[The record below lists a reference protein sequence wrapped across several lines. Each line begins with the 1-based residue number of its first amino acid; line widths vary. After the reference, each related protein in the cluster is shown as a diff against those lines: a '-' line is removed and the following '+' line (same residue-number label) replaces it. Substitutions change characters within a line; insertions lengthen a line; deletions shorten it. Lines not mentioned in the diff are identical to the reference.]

1 MTVDYRSVEQVKG
14 ELPMPETT
22 AAVDA
27 WDVTKLPQPTR
38 NPETLKRDLETYGY
52 CLIDRALDGRQLEAV
67 QKRLIEQAA
76 AERRLHNK
84 KNPANLDPVN
94 QWVGMLLN
102 KGEAF
107 IELIEHRLAMSL
119 IEHLLGADY
128 LISCVDAQIQHPGAG
143 TMPLHTDQWWMPRP
157 QRPGVRPARPA
168 EARRNAGSGLDP
180 SPSREP
186 IAPIAVA
193 NVMWMVTD
201 FSEANGA
208 TRVVPGSH
216 LTGREPDPSVPHKVP
231 SVAAVG
237 PAGTAFAFDG
247 RLWHG
252 AGANR
257 SRKPRYGI
265 TTVGCGPQFRPLEN
279 YTRGL
284 RPEVMA
290 RLSPAALGRLGF
302 KPWSSY
308 GHTGDPEADVSAPG
322 EEALGEL
329 R

>member
-1 MTVDYRSVEQVKG
+1 MIVRCHPVEQVKG
-14 ELPMPETT
+14 EPLMPET
-22 AAVDA
+22 AMASVA
-27 WDVTKLPQPTR
+27 WDAAKLPQPTR
-38 NPETLKRDLETYGY
+38 NAAVLKRDLETYGY
-52 CLIDRALDGRQLEAV
+52 CLIDRALEGRQLEAV

-102 KGEAF
+102 KGEPF
-107 IELIEHRLAMSL
+107 IELTQHRLAMSL

-128 LISCVDAQIQHPGAG
+128 LISCIDAQIQHPGAG

-157 QRPGVRPARPA
+157 QRPGVRPPRPA

-180 SPSREP
+180 TPSREP
-186 IAPIAVA
+186 IAPLAVA

-201 FSEANGA
+201 FTEANGA

-216 LTGREPDPSVPHKVP
+216 LSGREPDPSVPHKVP
-231 SVAAVG
+231 SVAAAG

-247 RLWHG
+247 RIWHG
-252 AGANR
+252 AGANTTNEA
-257 SRKPRYGI
+257 RYGI

-284 RPEVMA
+284 RPEVFA
-290 RLSPAALGRLGF
+290 RLSPAILRRLGF
-302 KPWSSY
+302 AAWSSY
-308 GHTGDPEADVSAPG
+308 GHTGDPEAEVSAAG
-322 EEALGEL
+322 EETLGEL
-329 R
+329 S